1 MSVKLSLG
9 AILVCSKSSFL
20 NWFLWSNVCLYP
32 QEMASSLAQK
42 HLRSIILNVSIK
54 SETQTLKRSR
64 AFIWWLLSFPS
75 TLNNS
80 HWKCQELFPIKLPKT
95 LVIHNTCFHPP
106 LRLYSVGVWWLFRP
120 LNKELVTIWKLESF
134 THLQGCDTEPA
145 NVIWGQVYE
154 VEQNLLWKWFLLA
167 FVWKRLVELAE
178 NGCKLGSA
186 ALKPPGIRKCPR
198 AAPPLCSFMHC

>member
-80 HWKCQELFPIKLPKT
+80 HWNCQELLPIKLPKT
-95 LVIHNTCFHPP
+95 LVIHNTCVHPP
-106 LRLYSVGVWWLFRP
+106 LRLYSVGVWWWFRP
-120 LNKELVTIWKLESF
+120 LNKELVTIWKVESF
-134 THLQGCDTEPA
+134 THRKSKCDMGPS
-145 NVIWGQVYE
+145 
-154 VEQNLLWKWFLLA
+154 LWSGTKSPLKMIPFGICLKAPGWT
-167 FVWKRLVELAE
+167 
-178 NGCKLGSA
+178 GCKWLQV
-186 ALKPPGIRKCPR
+186 RKCCTQ
-198 AAPPLCSFMHC
+198 ASWNKEMS